1 MRKLSIVL
9 LALLLSLGQ
18 TYRVAAEEAPTPP
31 DTTDVSPTEAN
42 KMIEEY
48 NAAATEYNE
57 YVDQYNERKKIKKI
71 KKINPKGLIFY
82 FNAV

>member
-1 MRKLSIVL
+1 
-9 LALLLSLGQ
+9 
-18 TYRVAAEEAPTPP
+18 
-31 DTTDVSPTEAN
+31 
-42 KMIEEY
+42 MIEEY

-82 FNAV
+82 FNAVWYITGS